1 VKKPNIIGIIGG
13 TGRMG
18 QWFEAF
24 FEKRGYEVLIS
35 SRRTPLSNKELV
47 QKSDVVIISV
57 PIRVTVEIIKEVGPY
72 IAPEALLMDFTS
84 LKKASVEAML
94 KYSKSEVMG
103 AHPLFGPNIES
114 LKGQTIILCPARG
127 ESWLPWLK
135 EVFKEAYL
143 EITTPEKHDQIMAV
157 IQALTHFF
165 LLGFALILKES
176 PFSMET
182 LMRYATPNF
191 QIISQRIFHLNH
203 QNPEIYAS
211 IQFDNPFYHE
221 KILPLCWEV
230 LERLKKIIQDQNYE
244 EFLKIFQELGDFLG
258 NYSSPQKSF

>member
-1 VKKPNIIGIIGG
+1 
-13 TGRMG
+13 MG

-114 LKGQTIILCPARG
+114 LKGQTIILCPCPWG
-127 ESWLPWLK
+127 EL
-135 EVFKEAYL
+135 V
-143 EITTPEKHDQIMAV
+143 
-157 IQALTHFF
+157 ALAK
-165 LLGFALILKES
+165 G
-176 PFSMET
+176 
-182 LMRYATPNF
+182 
-191 QIISQRIFHLNH
+191 
-203 QNPEIYAS
+203 
-211 IQFDNPFYHE
+211 
-221 KILPLCWEV
+221 
-230 LERLKKIIQDQNYE
+230 
-244 EFLKIFQELGDFLG
+244 
-258 NYSSPQKSF
+258 SF

>member
-1 VKKPNIIGIIGG
+1 
-13 TGRMG
+13 
-18 QWFEAF
+18 
-24 FEKRGYEVLIS
+24 
-35 SRRTPLSNKELV
+35 LSNKELV

-114 LKGQTIILCPARG
+114 LKGQT
-127 ESWLPWLK
+127 
-135 EVFKEAYL
+135 
-143 EITTPEKHDQIMAV
+143 ITTPEKHDQIMAV

-258 NYSSPQKSF
+258 NYSSPQKGF